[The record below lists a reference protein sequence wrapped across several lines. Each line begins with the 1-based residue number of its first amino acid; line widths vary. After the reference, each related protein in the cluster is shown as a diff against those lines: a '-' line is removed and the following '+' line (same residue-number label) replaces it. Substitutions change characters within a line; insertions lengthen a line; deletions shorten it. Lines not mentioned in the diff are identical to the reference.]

1 MRILLVYPEIPDTF
15 WSFKYALKFVSKKA
29 AYPPLGLLTVAAM
42 LPEQWEKKLVD
53 MNVEKLRAQDI
64 RWADLVLISA
74 MSLQSASVKSV
85 VAACKQEGV
94 KIAAGGPLFTA
105 WPEKYEDIDYLVLGE
120 AELTLP
126 EFLKDFEAGCAG
138 HLYTAEGFP
147 DITQTPKPLWSLIDM
162 KNYAS
167 MNLQYSRGCPFNC
180 DFCDIIVL
188 FGHKPR
194 LKTTEQIIGELELL
208 YDYGWRGGVFF
219 VDDNFIGNKQ
229 ILKTNILP
237 AIIDWSEKKGRPFSF
252 HTEASLNISDD
263 DELMELM
270 VKAGFEMVFVGI
282 ESPNEESLAEC
293 NKLQNK
299 NRDILACIEKIQKK
313 GMEVEGGFILGFD
326 SDPDSI
332 FDTLIRFIQQSGIV
346 VAMVGLLN
354 APRGTKL
361 FERLSKEQRLTS
373 EMSGDNTDY
382 SINFVPRMDSQ
393 KLMSGYHKVLHSIYS
408 PRSYYQRIGHYLQNA
423 QPAHMHK
430 TKIQRA
436 EVGAFFKSVWRLGIL
451 GKERLWYWKLL
462 LKTTLT
468 NRAAL
473 PRALTFAIYGY
484 HFRKI
489 YKI

>member
-1 MRILLVYPEIPDTF
+1 MRILLVYPEFPDTF

-42 LPEQWEKKLVD
+42 LPEQWEKKLID

-64 RWADLVLISA
+64 KWADLVMLSA
-74 MSLQSASVKSV
+74 MSLQSESVKNV
-85 VAACKQEGV
+85 VAACKKEGV

-105 WPEKYEDIDYLVLGE
+105 WPEKYEDIDYLVLNE

-126 EFLKDFEAGCAG
+126 LFLKDLEAGCAQ
-138 HLYTAEGFP
+138 HMYTSEGFP
-147 DITQTPKPLWSLIDM
+147 DITQTPKPLWSLVDM

-194 LKTTEQIIGELELL
+194 LKTTEQIIGELESL
-208 YDYGWRGGVFF
+208 YDYGWRGSVFF

-229 ILKTNILP
+229 ILKTKILP
-237 AIIDWSEKKGRPFSF
+237 AIIDWSKKKGQPFTF

-326 SDPDSI
+326 SDPENI

-361 FERLSKEQRLTS
+361 FERLSQEKRLTS
-373 EMSGDNTDY
+373 DMSGDNTDY
-382 SINFVPRMDSQ
+382 SMNFVPRMDSQ
-393 KLMSGYHKVLHSIYS
+393 KLISGYNKVLQSIYS
-408 PRSYYQRIGHYLQNA
+408 PRSYYQRIGYYLQNT
-423 QPAHMHK
+423 QPAKTHK
-430 TKIQRA
+430 TKIKRA
-436 EVGAFFKSVWRLGIL
+436 DVGAFFKSVWRLGIL
-451 GKERLWYWKLL
+451 GKERLWYWRLL
-462 LKTTLT
+462 IKTTLT

-473 PRALTFAIYGY
+473 PRAVTYAIYGY

-489 YKI
+489 YRL